1 MILFL
6 LAIRYFYEDTVK
18 RRIGIGISDFKEL
31 VQGYFYVDKTLLIDE
46 LSHTDG
52 KVILITR
59 PRRFGK
65 TLNLS
70 MLRYFYEKTEESNAH
85 LFEHTAIWTREEC
98 RALQGKYPVIFI
110 SLKDCKG
117 DSWDDVRLA
126 IIECIIREFKRHFE
140 VLSPHLAKH
149 DLADYMSI
157 LERTASTGLLSES
170 LLFLSALL
178 SQFHKERV
186 IVLIDEYD
194 APIHSAYTYGYYDK
208 MIHFMRALLS
218 KVLKDNSSLE
228 RGILTGILRAAK
240 ESIFSGLNNLRVF
253 TLLDEEF
260 SDKFGFTVPEVDLLL
275 RETNLEQKSLSIK
288 EWYNGYRCGN
298 DTIYNPWSLL
308 ECIAKQGK
316 TGQYWANT
324 SDNALIGRLIAQAD
338 ASVKAELELLL
349 QGGTVE
355 KALDNGLIFPG
366 MEKNHTAMWSLLL
379 YAGYLTFIKKS
390 ENVCELALPN
400 EEIRVLYK
408 TLITGVFEESL
419 GASNVATLRD
429 ALSTANAEQFG
440 ELVQGFIK
448 NSMSAFDLPA
458 SEPERSYHLFVLGL
472 LVLLEESY
480 LVKSNR
486 ESGYGR
492 YDILLI
498 PRDPQRWGI
507 IIEFK
512 KVTSGESMSEA
523 ADRALDQIR
532 EKAYGTELLQHG
544 VHKRVA
550 FGVACEGKDI
560 LVKKSSEL

>member
-1 MILFL
+1 M
-6 LAIRYFYEDTVK
+6 K
-18 RRIGIGISDFKEL
+18 RRIGIGVSDFKKFIE
-31 VQGYFYVDKTLLIDE
+31 QGYFYVDKTPLVEE
-46 LSHTDG
+46 LYRTDG
-52 KVILITR
+52 EVILFTR

-70 MLRYFYEKTEESNAH
+70 MLRYFYEKNEESNAR

-117 DSWDDVRLA
+117 TSWKSVYSRLV
-126 IIECIIREFKRHFE
+126 ECIIEEFNRHFE
-140 VLSPHLAKH
+140 TLSPHLSKH
-149 DLADYMSI
+149 VLADYTSI
-157 LERTASTGLLSES
+157 LTRTATTGLFEKS
-170 LLFLSALL
+170 LQFLSRLL
-178 SQFHKERV
+178 NEFYQQRV

-194 APIHSAYTYGYYDK
+194 APMHAAYTYGYYDE
-208 MIHFMRALLS
+208 MIDFMRPFLS
-218 KVLKDNSSLE
+218 KVLKDNISLE

-240 ESIFSGLNNLRVF
+240 EGIFSGLNNLRVF

-260 SDKFGFTVPEVDLLL
+260 SDKFGFTLPEVDILLS
-275 RETNLEQKSLSIK
+275 ETNLEQKSLSIK

-298 DTIYNPWSLL
+298 ETIYNPWSLL
-308 ECIAKQGK
+308 ECIANKGK

-338 ASVKAELELLL
+338 VSVKAELELLL

-366 MEKNHTAMWSLLL
+366 MEKNHTAVWSLLL

-440 ELVQGFIK
+440 QLVQGFIK

-498 PRDPQRWGI
+498 PRDPQRWGMV
-507 IIEFK
+507 IEFK
-512 KVTSGESMSEA
+512 KVASGESMSEA

-532 EKAYGTELLQHG
+532 EKAYGAELLQQG
-544 VHKRVA
+544 VHKSVA
-550 FGVACEGKDI
+550 FGVACEGRKI
-560 LVKKSSEL
+560 LVKKSEL